1 MELELEVDDANDRLN
16 ELVRRVDAGEKV
28 VLTRDGRSAAR
39 LVSARFRPSGRER
52 DMSIK
57 KFRSCASAKIKPGG
71 TDGARSQD
79 FLYDENGL
87 PG

>member
-1 MELELEVDDANDRLN
+1 MELELAVEEADDRLN
-16 ELVRRVDAGEKV
+16 ELVRRVEAGERV
-28 VLTRDGRSAAR
+28 VLTRDGRSVAR
-39 LVSARFRPSGRER
+39 LVSVRFRPSSG
-52 DMSIK
+52 DCGMSIK
-57 KFRSCASAKIKPGG
+57 EIRARAAAKIKPDA